1 MDKAE
6 PNKKLTEDSTRESLI
21 ALSYKVPANEQPA
34 ATYPKDTRSE
44 NACESPHFDGKE
56 KYRTEL
62 ISISY
67 LPTPDMEIRP
77 LPPVE
82 LDG

>member
-6 PNKKLTEDSTRESLI
+6 PNKELTEDSTRESLI

-34 ATYPKDTRSE
+34 KDTSIE
-44 NACESPHFDGKE
+44 NGCGSPHFDGKD
-56 KYRTEL
+56 KYRSEL

-67 LPTPDMEIRP
+67 SPSPDMEIRP
-77 LPPVE
+77 LSPAE

>member
-6 PNKKLTEDSTRESLI
+6 PNKELTVDSTRESLI
-21 ALSYKVPANEQPA
+21 ALSYLPANEQPA
-34 ATYPKDTRSE
+34 ATSPKETSIQ
-44 NACESPHFDGKE
+44 NGCGSPHFDGKE
-56 KYRTEL
+56 KYRSEL

-67 LPTPDMEIRP
+67 SPSPDMEIRP
-77 LPPVE
+77 LSPTE